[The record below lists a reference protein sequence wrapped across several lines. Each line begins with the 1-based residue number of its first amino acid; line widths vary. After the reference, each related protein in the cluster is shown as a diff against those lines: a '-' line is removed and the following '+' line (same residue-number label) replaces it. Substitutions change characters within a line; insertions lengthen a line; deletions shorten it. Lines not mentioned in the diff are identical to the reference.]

1 MAERIDPLETM
12 PVSPYARAHA
22 PRALAAGR
30 RWCMGFLYLPIV
42 LLILFSFNEPRT
54 PGLPITGLTLDWYE
68 EALTNRV
75 LLEAVRNSILVA
87 TLVAV
92 LATHHR
98 HDGRLPARARP
109 DPLSRAR
116 RASFATL
123 PIMLPGMLLGIAI
136 LIFLRRVLDLQLSLL
151 TVMAGHLVLTVPFVI
166 LIVAA
171 RLQGFDRNLE
181 WAAADLGADPG
192 ARVRH
197 IILPL
202 IWPAIL
208 AGALISVTLSIDEF
222 VVTFFTVGPQLDA
235 AHLHLHADQVRGHAG
250 GQRHRHAHARRHAG
264 HRAPGGGPRWRCGG
278 ASDGEGRS
286 PDACGRVRRRGS
298 AEPGGASATRC

>member
-12 PVSPYARAHA
+12 PVSPYARLT
-22 PRALAAGR
+22 RRLLWLLAALV
-30 RWCMGFLYLPIV
+30 MGFLYLPIV
-42 LLILFSFNEPRT
+42 LLIVFSFNEPRT

-75 LLEAVRNSILVA
+75 LLEAVWNSILVA
-87 TLVAV
+87 VLVAV
-92 LATHHR
+92 LATVIGTMAAFPLVR
-98 HDGRLPARARP
+98 GRIRYPGAARV
-109 DPLSRAR
+109 
-116 RASFATL
+116 FATL

-136 LIFLRRVLDLQLSLL
+136 LIFMRRVLDLQLSLL
-151 TVMAGHLVLTVPFVI
+151 TVVAGHLVLTVPFVI

-181 WAAADLGADPG
+181 WAAADLGADG
-192 ARVRH
+192 RRTVRH

-222 VVTFFTVGPQLDA
+222 VVTFFTVGPQLTLPIYIYTQIKFGVTPEVNAIATLMLA
-235 AHLHLHADQVRGHAG
+235 ATLGIVLLGAG
-250 GQRHRHAHARRHAG
+250 LLAM
-264 HRAPGGGPRWRCGG
+264 
-278 ASDGEGRS
+278 
-286 PDACGRVRRRGS
+286 RRRLRRGREGS
-298 AEPGGASATRC
+298 

>member
-12 PVSPYARAHA
+12 PVSPHARLT
-22 PRALAAGR
+22 RRLLWLLAALV
-30 RWCMGFLYLPIV
+30 MGFLYLPIV
-42 LLILFSFNEPRT
+42 LLIVFSFNEPRT

-75 LLEAVRNSILVA
+75 LLEAVWNSILVA
-87 TLVAV
+87 VLVAV
-92 LATHHR
+92 LATVIGTMAAFPLVR
-98 HDGRLPARARP
+98 GRIRYPGAARV
-109 DPLSRAR
+109 
-116 RASFATL
+116 FATL

-136 LIFLRRVLDLQLSLL
+136 LIFMRRVLDLQLSLL
-151 TVMAGHLVLTVPFVI
+151 TVVAGHLVLTVPFVI

-181 WAAADLGADPG
+181 WAAADLGADG
-192 ARVRH
+192 RRTVRH

-222 VVTFFTVGPQLDA
+222 VVTFFTVGPQLTLPIYIYTQIKFGVTPEVNAIATLMLA
-235 AHLHLHADQVRGHAG
+235 ATLGIVPLGAG
-250 GQRHRHAHARRHAG
+250 LLAT
-264 HRAPGGGPRWRCGG
+264 
-278 ASDGEGRS
+278 
-286 PDACGRVRRRGS
+286 RRRLRRGREGS
-298 AEPGGASATRC
+298 

>member
-12 PVSPYARAHA
+12 PVSPHARLT
-22 PRALAAGR
+22 RRLLWLLAALV
-30 RWCMGFLYLPIV
+30 MGFLYLPIV

-54 PGLPITGLTLDWYE
+54 PGLPITSLTLDWYE

-75 LLEAVRNSILVA
+75 LLEAVWNSILVA
-87 TLVAV
+87 VLVAV
-92 LATHHR
+92 LATVIGTMAAFPLVR
-98 HDGRLPARARP
+98 GRIRYPGAARV
-109 DPLSRAR
+109 
-116 RASFATL
+116 FATL

-136 LIFLRRVLDLQLSLL
+136 LIFMRRVLDLQLSLL
-151 TVMAGHLVLTVPFVI
+151 TVVAGHLVLTVPFVI

-181 WAAADLGADPG
+181 WAAADLGADG
-192 ARVRH
+192 RRTVRH

-222 VVTFFTVGPQLDA
+222 VVTFFTVGPQLTLPIYIYTQIKFGVTPEVNAIATLMLA
-235 AHLHLHADQVRGHAG
+235 ATLGIVLLGAG
-250 GQRHRHAHARRHAG
+250 LLAM
-264 HRAPGGGPRWRCGG
+264 
-278 ASDGEGRS
+278 
-286 PDACGRVRRRGS
+286 RRRLRRGREGS
-298 AEPGGASATRC
+298 

>member
-12 PVSPYARAHA
+12 PVSPHARLT
-22 PRALAAGR
+22 RRLLWLLAALV
-30 RWCMGFLYLPIV
+30 MGFLYLPIV
-42 LLILFSFNEPRT
+42 LLIVFSFNEPRT

-75 LLEAVRNSILVA
+75 LLEAVWNSILVA
-87 TLVAV
+87 VLVAV
-92 LATHHR
+92 LATVIGTMAAFPLVR
-98 HDGRLPARARP
+98 GRIRYPGAARV
-109 DPLSRAR
+109 
-116 RASFATL
+116 FATL

-136 LIFLRRVLDLQLSLL
+136 LIFMRRVLDLQLSLL
-151 TVMAGHLVLTVPFVI
+151 TVVAGHLVLTVPFVI

-181 WAAADLGADPG
+181 WAAADLGADG
-192 ARVRH
+192 RRTVRH

-222 VVTFFTVGPQLDA
+222 VVTFFTVGPQLTLPIYIYTQIKFGVTPEVNAIATLMLA
-235 AHLHLHADQVRGHAG
+235 ATLGIVLLGAG
-250 GQRHRHAHARRHAG
+250 LLAM
-264 HRAPGGGPRWRCGG
+264 
-278 ASDGEGRS
+278 
-286 PDACGRVRRRGS
+286 RRRLRRGREGS
-298 AEPGGASATRC
+298 